1 MNVIEARKI
10 IEDNNLIPKNISKE
24 IINYINGNSEK
35 LNKKILNHVSEKELK
50 NYKDK
55 IKKIKFKLGDYSPRN
70 LPIYMLIKEKHK
82 EFNWSRINQHFDID
96 AGSIDIN
103 MRVTLAS
110 LLFDRINNN
119 KSFLAKKY
127 NYKFKK
133 KINLNLQIS
142 IKRIFDNANIIY
154 PDNLNFQLFIKTIEK
169 ALDEKKIDIVSPI
182 CPDYS
187 VKYIAPGLYQFTFE
201 KLNSGI
207 GVIGKKILKNL
218 NKIHTFFNK
227 HKIKV
232 NHIIAIG
239 DFEALSDQILQKL
252 NYSKTDFLKKLKLS
266 QKKLKNSTPIKIK
279 TPMFTDLCGGL
290 NEWIKINNRN
300 LKKLKKKEFIN
311 SSLTHE
317 KMMKIALARK
327 ELYQRWFKNFDEKK
341 IEEVIYSQGAEYATM
356 GEIIKKKFKNPLVIG
371 ADHSRMGIFYKVSSN
386 FPIIYI
392 ENKY

>member
-35 LNKKILNHVSEKELK
+35 LNKKILNYVSEKELK

-133 KINLNLQIS
+133 K
-142 IKRIFDNANIIY
+142 
-154 PDNLNFQLFIKTIEK
+154 
-169 ALDEKKIDIVSPI
+169 
-182 CPDYS
+182 
-187 VKYIAPGLYQFTFE
+187 
-201 KLNSGI
+201 
-207 GVIGKKILKNL
+207 
-218 NKIHTFFNK
+218 
-227 HKIKV
+227 
-232 NHIIAIG
+232 
-239 DFEALSDQILQKL
+239 
-252 NYSKTDFLKKLKLS
+252 
-266 QKKLKNSTPIKIK
+266 
-279 TPMFTDLCGGL
+279 
-290 NEWIKINNRN
+290 
-300 LKKLKKKEFIN
+300 
-311 SSLTHE
+311 LT
-317 KMMKIALARK
+317 
-327 ELYQRWFKNFDEKK
+327 
-341 IEEVIYSQGAEYATM
+341 
-356 GEIIKKKFKNPLVIG
+356 
-371 ADHSRMGIFYKVSSN
+371 
-386 FPIIYI
+386 
-392 ENKY
+392 